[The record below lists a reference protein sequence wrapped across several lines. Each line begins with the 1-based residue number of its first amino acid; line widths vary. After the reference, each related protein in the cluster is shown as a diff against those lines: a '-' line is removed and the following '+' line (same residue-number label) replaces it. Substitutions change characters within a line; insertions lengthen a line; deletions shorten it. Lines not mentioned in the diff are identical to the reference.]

1 MINNSYQ
8 QRRNWEFFMTP
19 PAVFLLTHFPS
30 DPMWQLQKRVIS
42 YQEFIKGGPF
52 LKTKRLD
59 YDKLLEKYEL
69 LDSTTQVL
77 DTQERIIAFDP
88 KNDNAYNMLGYF
100 YATRSTKTLEEYTA
114 ISRAVREQKNP
125 KEQQQLAL
133 QYKNKMFELLNKAE
147 LELNK
152 SLDYYNHI
160 GPSALIKGVVDNKN
174 AIYNNLEAIRKDKEM
189 MNRYFAILGRNK
201 R

>member
-1 MINNSYQ
+1 
-8 QRRNWEFFMTP
+8 
-19 PAVFLLTHFPS
+19 
-30 DPMWQLQKRVIS
+30 
-42 YQEFIKGGPF
+42 
-52 LKTKRLD
+52 
-59 YDKLLEKYEL
+59 
-69 LDSTTQVL
+69 
-77 DTQERIIAFDP
+77 
-88 KNDNAYNMLGYF
+88 MLGYF

-114 ISRAVREQKNP
+114 VSRAVREQKNP

-160 GPSALIKGVVDNKN
+160 GPSAQIKGVIDNKN

>member
-1 MINNSYQ
+1 VATSEKSHFLSRIYQ
-8 QRRNWEFFMTP
+8 RK
-19 PAVFLLTHFPS
+19 S
-30 DPMWQLQKRVIS
+30 
-42 YQEFIKGGPF
+42 F

-59 YDKLLEKYEL
+59 YDKLLEKYEQ

-114 ISRAVREQKNP
+114 VSRAVREQKNP

-160 GPSALIKGVVDNKN
+160 GPSAQIKGVVDNKN